1 MMKILNRLIGFYIL
15 LALFLAGC
23 GVNKVNNIAIHWE
36 ETESPQF
43 PNEWPPT
50 AETVWTRYTFAYGST
65 PALMDGVYV
74 TAPLSKTEWRDG
86 VPTTFI
92 LSDARTD
99 AGTQGIVP
107 LDDATLALLEK
118 GETISSFVLT
128 LTALPDLSTSD
139 AQQMLAYYNA
149 WFLHHGTFFNMIRD
163 NHTAFIDWI
172 LANQ

>member
-1 MMKILNRLIGFYIL
+1 MKILNRLIGIYIL

-23 GVNKVNNIAIHWE
+23 GGNKVNNIAIHWE
-36 ETESPQF
+36 ETESPPF
-43 PNEWPPT
+43 PSEWPPT
-50 AETVWTRYTFAYGST
+50 VETVWTRYTFAYGSSF
-65 PALMDGVYV
+65 ALMDGVYV
-74 TAPLSKTEWRDG
+74 TAPLSKTEWRGG
-86 VPTTFI
+86 VSSTVI
-92 LSDARTD
+92 LSDTLTES
-99 AGTQGIVP
+99 GTQGIVP

-118 GETISSFVLT
+118 DEPISTFVLT
-128 LTALPDLSTSD
+128 LTALPDLSASD